1 MSVRRAL
8 NLLGPVPP
16 GVGPHDP
23 LGRVVSILFIFLGLL
38 MLAHLWGSLGGRH
51 RIAEGGGRL
60 STYAAILLAGVA
72 ISFIGS
78 AVWELVH

>member
-1 MSVRRAL
+1 VSVPRAL

-16 GVGPHDP
+16 GIGPHDQ
-23 LGRVVSILFIFLGLL
+23 LGRVVSILFVLLGLL
-38 MLAHLWGSLGGRH
+38 MLAHLWRSLAGRH

-72 ISFIGS
+72 ISFIAS
-78 AVWELVH
+78 AVWELQ